1 MNNPNQRFDQLLSA
15 MVSKPPLGEEK
26 LVKEAP
32 ASSEALFEGSD
43 DTQTPKGKSGA
54 TSSKR

>member
-1 MNNPNQRFDQLLSA
+1 MKKFDDLLSA
-15 MVSKPPLGEEK
+15 MVTKPPLGEGT

-32 ASSEALFEGSD
+32 TSSAALSEGSGD
-43 DTQTPKGKSGA
+43 IQTPKGKSGA